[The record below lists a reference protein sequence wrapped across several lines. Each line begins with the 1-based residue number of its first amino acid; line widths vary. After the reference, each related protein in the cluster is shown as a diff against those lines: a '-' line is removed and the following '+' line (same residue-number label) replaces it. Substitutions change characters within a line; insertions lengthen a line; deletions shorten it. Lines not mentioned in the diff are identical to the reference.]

1 MFVALFFGTFALVLI
16 IFYIGFIFLVALI
29 HVLRKM
35 FNRRKR

>member
-16 IFYIGFIFLVALI
+16 IFYIGFIFLVAFI